1 MALLVRKLRLYRV
14 LILLV
19 LGCLK
24 TQAHPMPNSVVQL
37 YVLENAIKGEAL
49 IPYYELENALGK
61 KNITLVSS
69 SMLRNYFLKHIQVT
83 SKHDNWKIQIDSIT
97 FKESISRAIGSY
109 KELKVSFYLLPKSTK
124 SLRNFNFSYDAVVH
138 QVITHSVLVVLVQDW
153 KNGINHDTNTKPLG
167 TISYNTVNGKIQP
180 LQIHLDEGS
189 RWNGFVS
196 MVQLGMRHIQEG
208 TDHLLFILTLLFPAY
223 LTVDKKRWGAYVGFK
238 SGSLKILKIVSAF
251 TLGHSLTLLLGSFN
265 LFELP
270 IQLIESIIAASIL
283 ISVIHCLRPIFYNK
297 EIIIAMS
304 FGLIHGLAFSQTM
317 QNLDVGSLNLA
328 ISVLGFNIGIEIMQL
343 VIIIIVI
350 PWIILLSTTD
360 YFKPIKNGFAVLV
373 GIAALAWLVQR
384 VTNSDNIVST
394 SIERLVVYSG
404 YLYFALA
411 LISLLFFVMKYS
423 KTK

>member
-19 LGCLK
+19 FMGLK
-24 TQAHPMPNSVVQL
+24 TQAHPMPNSVVRL
-37 YVLENAIKGEAL
+37 FVLDNAIKGEAH
-49 IPYYELENALGK
+49 IPYYELENALD
-61 KNITLVSS
+61 TSS
-69 SMLRNYFLKHIQVT
+69 TSLLRPSMLRNYFLKHIQVT

-223 LTVDKKRWGAYVGFK
+223 LMVDEKRWGAYVGFK

-283 ISVIHCLRPIFYNK
+283 ISVIHCLKPIFYNK

-350 PWIILLSTTD
+350 PWIILLSITN
-360 YFKPIKNGFAVLV
+360 YYKPIKNGFAVLV